1 MFDASTQKM
10 TIVTGSLV
18 QAKADNPAASSFH
31 YGTSMAFLTSLKDV
45 IQALLYYYS
54 FEWRS

>member
-1 MFDASTQKM
+1 
-10 TIVTGSLV
+10 
-18 QAKADNPAASSFH
+18 
-31 YGTSMAFLTSLKDV
+31 MAFLTSLKDV

>member
-1 MFDASTQKM
+1 MY
-10 TIVTGSLV
+10 IVLSL
-18 QAKADNPAASSFH
+18 AITAPYH